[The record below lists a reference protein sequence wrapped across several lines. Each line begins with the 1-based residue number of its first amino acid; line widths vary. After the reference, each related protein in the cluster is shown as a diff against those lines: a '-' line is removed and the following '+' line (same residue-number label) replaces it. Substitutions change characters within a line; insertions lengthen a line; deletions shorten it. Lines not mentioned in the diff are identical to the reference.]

1 MKMNL
6 SGRVVVLGLISAFA
20 IFITVS
26 TITNYWIEIYQKY
39 KEKDELEQQLVDL
52 MEEEESLKVD
62 VGRLQDADYVARYA
76 REKYLYSKEG
86 EFIFRLPK
94 E

>member
-1 MKMNL
+1 MNL